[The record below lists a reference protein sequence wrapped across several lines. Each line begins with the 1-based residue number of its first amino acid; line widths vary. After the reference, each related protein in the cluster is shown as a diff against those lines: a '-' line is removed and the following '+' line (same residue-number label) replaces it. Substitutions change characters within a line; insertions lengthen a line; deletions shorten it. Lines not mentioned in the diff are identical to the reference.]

1 MHPNN
6 AIIARIISSKSAES
20 MKVQTCGHSSA
31 NGSNVGTNK
40 KHAAADDDGL
50 VKLQNDL
57 FQRASTRDL
66 YLPFFLPLLTV
77 KRQSHCIS
85 FLPCKIY
92 TDMGSSPRGSMPT
105 ANLQSTISSIQVS
118 LKMLKTLNISRR
130 ILLQVHCRGI
140 QTHRAATTTIGLS
153 PSSMMGQAARKEREE
168 GNVSFSVSRVNY
180 CYCYYCRYAVG
191 VNLDCRSALYSLR
204 YQAKQRNHFLPA
216 LLNSNAPSLVM
227 RLTREGSSPDGKL

>member
-1 MHPNN
+1 
-6 AIIARIISSKSAES
+6 

-168 GNVSFSVSRVNY
+168 GNISSVF
-180 CYCYYCRYAVG
+180 A
-191 VNLDCRSALYSLR
+191 SLSGEAEKPFPPR
-204 YQAKQRNHFLPA
+204 FAELKRTIIGDEANQR
-216 LLNSNAPSLVM
+216 
-227 RLTREGSSPDGKL
+227 RLIAGWKTLTERLAEASKEIE